1 MSCARSKNTRH
12 ENNNSNNS
20 LGNDHFKYTRNH
32 KIRYEQNVPHQYA
45 SNLMP
50 VNAGEQKDRFL
61 RRNITPEFHLKVIP
75 GELESAILHDSGH
88 ITFTLFREATRI
100 LDTVC
105 RKFKS
110 IDNFVE
116 QSFGPR
122 ISVEEATQKIT
133 EYIKEANLPTNLEVI
148 WCEDLIGS
156 ALMCSTGIDKNGNIP
171 RHRKFTMLL
180 KTNEENTYLRER
192 GIMCLMDHELGTHY
206 HRSFNEG
213 LQPWYGKRDIYG
225 LGPTNSCEAVKIEEG
240 LACLHTVLRSEYRYL
255 GVPALL
261 YYGSCMA
268 EYLPFK
274 ELFEHLGKYVSNEE
288 QRWKHCMRIK
298 RCLPSQDKCGG
309 YGKDQRYF
317 EGAVKILRNQANVDF
332 NLLMAGKLTLEETN
346 KVRRCAIM
354 SAVRLPLFMQDKEKY
369 LASLRTIARLNGIKI
384 LEQNQVS
391 KAPSSVCSR
400 SSAPVK
406 LSPLSSTSSFL
417 THKPINQSSASRTS
431 LGEKKDD
438 KKCDKPSIP
447 YNRSSNMQTPSEKIQ
462 LSPASTEL
470 SANLSKLIKS
480 SKKKQDPEE
489 AISPTKLNGGT
500 SLHSRMK
507 GRLLKSL
514 DRFENTRN
522 EFSNALTFIGN
533 KDCAEKSKKHKY
545 RLLSRSS
552 HSSTAL
558 SKQST
563 DNNQPIHNNNGGVD
577 NFENGIKFLPKGVCG
592 CQLFTHGSF
601 KFPVENTV
609 VVTDENPNCTASTAN
624 GIDEEKNGMDNNPNC
639 LNNIRVPVV
648 LEIDLRH
655 PVVGL

>member
-1 MSCARSKNTRH
+1 M
-12 ENNNSNNS
+12 
-20 LGNDHFKYTRNH
+20 
-32 KIRYEQNVPHQYA
+32 
-45 SNLMP
+45 
-50 VNAGEQKDRFL
+50 FL
-61 RRNITPEFHLKVIP
+61 KKF
-75 GELESAILHDSGH
+75 
-88 ITFTLFREATRI
+88 LF
-100 LDTVC
+100 VC
-105 RKFKS
+105 
-110 IDNFVE
+110 ID
-116 QSFGPR
+116 
-122 ISVEEATQKIT
+122 
-133 EYIKEANLPTNLEVI
+133 
-148 WCEDLIGS
+148 
-156 ALMCSTGIDKNGNIP
+156 
-171 RHRKFTMLL
+171 
-180 KTNEENTYLRER
+180 
-192 GIMCLMDHELGTHY
+192 
-206 HRSFNEG
+206 
-213 LQPWYGKRDIYG
+213 
-225 LGPTNSCEAVKIEEG
+225 
-240 LACLHTVLRSEYRYL
+240 
-255 GVPALL
+255 
-261 YYGSCMA
+261 GSCMA

-391 KAPSSVCSR
+391 KAPSSLGSR

-417 THKPINQSSASRTS
+417 THKPINQSSASRAS
-431 LGEKKDD
+431 LGEKND
-438 KKCDKPSIP
+438 KKCDKPSLT
-447 YNRSSNMQTPSEKIQ
+447 YNRSSNIHTPSEKIQ

-470 SANLSKLIKS
+470 SANLSKLIKP

-489 AISPTKLNGGT
+489 AISPTKVNGGT

-507 GRLLKSL
+507 GRFLKSL
-514 DRFENTRN
+514 DKFEYTRN
-522 EFSNALTFIGN
+522 EFSNAFTFVGN
-533 KDCAEKSKKHKY
+533 KDCTEKPKKHKY

-563 DNNQPIHNNNGGVD
+563 DNNQPLYNN
-577 NFENGIKFLPKGVCG
+577 NFENGIKFLPRGVCG

-609 VVTDENPNCTASTAN
+609 VVTDEDPNCTASTGN
-624 GIDEEKNGMDNNPNC
+624 SVDDEKCSMDNNPNG
-639 LNNIRVPVV
+639 LNNISVPVV